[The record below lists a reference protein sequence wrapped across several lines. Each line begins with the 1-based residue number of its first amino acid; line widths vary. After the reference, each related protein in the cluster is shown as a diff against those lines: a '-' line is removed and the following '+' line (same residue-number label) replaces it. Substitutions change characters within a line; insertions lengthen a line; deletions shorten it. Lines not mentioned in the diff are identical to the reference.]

1 MNRKLNRKKR
11 AAKKTAAIT
20 ANAAYDAD
28 QRTAAQRRF
37 LTAQQQGA
45 STREAARIAGV
56 CRGTI
61 YRWRN
66 EDPEF
71 AQAWRESRDNTM
83 EDLEIQA
90 YKRAIDGNDR
100 LLMFLLKSH
109 MPLTYNKRQQPVTPD
124 SANSRV
130 INFSELAERYRQC
143 Q

>member
-1 MNRKLNRKKR
+1 MSRNPNRKKR
-11 AAKKTAAIT
+11 LAKKNAIKGSPYDVGQRAASQRKFL
-20 ANAAYDAD
+20 AAHGSGLTT
-28 QRTAAQRRF
+28 QQAAQ
-37 LTAQQQGA
+37 
-45 STREAARIAGV
+45 IAGV
-56 CRGTI
+56 SRATF

-90 YKRAIDGNDR
+90 YKRAIEGNDR

-124 SANSRV
+124 SGNSRV

>member
-1 MNRKLNRKKR
+1 MTRKLTRKKR
-11 AAKKTAAIT
+11 AAKKTADIT

-56 CRGTI
+56 CRGTFF
-61 YRWRN
+61 RWRN

-71 AQAWRESRDNTM
+71 AQAWRESRDNSM

-90 YKRAIDGNDR
+90 YKRAIEGNDR

-109 MPLTYNKRQQPVTPD
+109 MPLTYNKRQQPVTTD
-124 SANSRV
+124 QTRGV
-130 INFSELAERYRQC
+130 TITELAERLRQC
-143 Q
+143 S